1 MGQLTHTPQKWQVS
15 LSLLINLIADVI
27 QGELEHRN
35 SKARYRR
42 TDRKAVVKQ
51 LTQIE
56 RRQARIRRIRQKH
69 QATTK
74 ITRENVANTP
84 DEHHHIG
91 KSEKCFEQVG
101 DFLQSHTGDPAVKV
115 WLGFKQ

>member
-1 MGQLTHTPQKWQVS
+1 M
-15 LSLLINLIADVI
+15 INLITDDT

-42 TDRKAVVKQ
+42 TDRKTVVKQ

-69 QATTK
+69 QAATK
-74 ITRENVANTP
+74 ITNENVANTP
-84 DEHHHIG
+84 EEHHHIG
-91 KSEKCFEQVG
+91 KSEKCFEEVG
-101 DFLQSHTGDPAVKV
+101 DFLRLHSGDPAVKV
-115 WLGFKQ
+115 QLGFKQ